1 MRQYESGAR
10 PRRAGTDCPGTWG
23 LLAFPALPH
32 LSPSMEQ
39 AMQRASIN
47 HAILACSLLCL
58 SLCAWG
64 AGEPDLYDKAV
75 SNTARSDA
83 DRKRDPLDHPAELL
97 RLAGIKPGMRVAD
110 LMAGNGYYSELLSY
124 VVGTKGH
131 VLMLN
136 NAAFDGWSPSWP
148 KRVADNRLPN
158 VEHQTVDAN
167 HMNLAPAS
175 LDAVLMIKMYH
186 DLYWVDPKGEWPK
199 IDVPAVLDQLVRAL
213 KPGGVVLVVDHSAK
227 AGTGKADASRLHRID
242 EAYAR
247 KDFESH
253 GLELAGHSDLLRRP
267 DDKRDLLSYDGP
279 GLNHTDRFVMVF
291 RKR

>member
-1 MRQYESGAR
+1 MRTA
-10 PRRAGTDCPGTWG
+10 PITRR
-23 LLAFPALPH
+23 L
-32 LSPSMEQ
+32 
-39 AMQRASIN
+39 
-47 HAILACSLLCL
+47 LACSILCL
-58 SLCAWG
+58 SLGAYA
-64 AGEPDLYDKAV
+64 AGEPDIYDKAV
-75 SNTARSDA
+75 SNAARPDN
-83 DRKRDPLDHPAELL
+83 DRKRDPQDHPAELL

-110 LMAGNGYYSELLSY
+110 LMAANGYYTELLSH

-148 KRVADNRLPN
+148 KRVAGNRLPN
-158 VEHQTVDAN
+158 VEHQTVDLN
-167 HMNLAPAS
+167 RMNLAPAS
-175 LDAVLMIKMYH
+175 LDAMLLIKIYH

-199 IDVPAVLDQLVRAL
+199 IDVPSVLDQVARAL

-227 AGTGKADASRLHRID
+227 PGTGKADASSLHRID
-242 EAYAR
+242 EVFAR
-247 KDFESH
+247 KDFELH
-253 GLELAGHSDLLRRP
+253 GFELAAQSDLLRRP